1 MTTGGQGGS
10 PAAPGPWRATPAG
23 RPTSANTG
31 GPAAGI
37 VGYGQLELIAHG
49 SSALIYRGIQQRVDR
64 VVAIKVLTVDEET
77 TQRHIQREVDLT
89 VKLSSHPHIVSIID
103 TGMTATG
110 NPYIVMEYCEGGSYA
125 EILRKQGPRPVGE
138 VIDVGIKIGEALHAA
153 HGVGIIHRDVKPP
166 NILRS
171 RFGPALAD
179 FGIARAA
186 DDLSSTHT
194 LDKLTPYHAS
204 PEALERRTQSFRSDI
219 YSLASTLWHL
229 LSGRAPFIDPTEQV
243 QDVVQFRL
251 RVLTAPVPPI
261 PRADVPAWLEAE
273 LVRAMSKDEQHR
285 HATALE
291 FAQVLREGGSWTAG
305 GWAGHASPPDAGTS
319 YAPDPW
325 APTSTPPAT
334 PFAAPDPDRTV
345 VARPGETT
353 GPGSGGG
360 YNTPAPPRAVP
371 PNVAPPGPPP
381 AAGPDP
387 SWRVAAPVSA
397 GPLSSAPASAP
408 PVSTPPIST
417 PPTPVSGTPQ
427 VSAAPVSTPPAEATV
442 TVSPVQTSPPAPVQ
456 SPSPWAPGAAQPP
469 YPPPYQPPAPQPP
482 QPLPA
487 PAPPRRKL
495 GVPLLVAAIIG
506 LVLGIAVVAV
516 LGSSLVR
523 PTPNPTPTIP
533 ATLTKE
539 NAPTDVR
546 ITNDQRSSVTLAWK
560 DHTGGAAS
568 YVISVVRQ
576 DAGHK
581 AVPQAVGAG
590 MQSTTIVGLDPTID
604 YCFVA
609 AAVLDVGNLAVAE
622 PVCTHR
628 R

>member
-1 MTTGGQGGS
+1 MTTGGHGGT
-10 PAAPGPWRATPAG
+10 PAAPGPWRAAPAG
-23 RPTSANTG
+23 RPTSANPG

-77 TQRHIQREVDLT
+77 TQLHIQREVDLT

-103 TGMTATG
+103 TGITATG

-186 DDLSSTHT
+186 DDMSSTHT

-229 LSGRAPFIDPTEQV
+229 LAGRAPFIDPAEQV

-261 PRADVPAWLEAE
+261 PRSDVPAWLEAE

-291 FAQVLREGGSWTAG
+291 FAQVLREGGNWTAG
-305 GWAGHASPPDAGTS
+305 GWAGHTAPAP

-334 PFAAPDPDRTV
+334 PLAAPDPDRTV

-353 GPGSGGG
+353 GPGSGAG
-360 YNTPAPPRAVP
+360 YNAP
-371 PNVAPPGPPP
+371 VAPS
-381 AAGPDP
+381 AGPDT
-387 SWRVAAPVSA
+387 SW
-397 GPLSSAPASAP
+397 PA
-408 PVSTPPIST
+408 
-417 PPTPVSGTPQ
+417 
-427 VSAAPVSTPPAEATV
+427 AAPVSTGPVSTAPVSSAPVSDPAVQSEPVSASPVSTPVAEATV
-442 TVSPVQTSPPAPVQ
+442 TVSPAPSPAQTPNA
-456 SPSPWAPGAAQPP
+456 SPWAPAPAQPARP
-469 YPPPYQPPAPQPP
+469 QSAPPQPSPTYPPASTYPPPQPYPQPPAPQPP
-482 QPLPA
+482 LPA
-487 PAPPRRKL
+487 PAPVPPRRKL

-506 LVLGIAVVAV
+506 LVLGIVVVAV
-516 LGSSLVR
+516 LGGSLLR

-533 ATLTKE
+533 TVLTTA
-539 NAPTDVR
+539 NAPSD
-546 ITNDQRSSVTLAWK
+546 IKIADQGASVTLTWK

-568 YVISVVRQ
+568 YIISVVRQ
-576 DAGHK
+576 DPGHE
-581 AVPQAVGAG
+581 AVPQTAGPGA
-590 MQSTTIVGLDPTID
+590 QSLKINALDPTID
-604 YCFVA
+604 YCFVV
-609 AAVLDVGNLAVAE
+609 AAVLQVGNLAAAQ